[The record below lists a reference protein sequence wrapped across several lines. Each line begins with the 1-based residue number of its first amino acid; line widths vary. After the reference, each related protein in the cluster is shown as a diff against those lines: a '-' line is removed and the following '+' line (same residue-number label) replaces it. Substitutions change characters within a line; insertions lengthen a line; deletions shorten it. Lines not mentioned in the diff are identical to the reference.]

1 MIFAALLILII
12 SALVAIFLVLHRIH
26 EDIRTIRNWYCEDQK

>member
-1 MIFAALLILII
+1 MIFLGTLTVF
-12 SALVAIFLVLHRIH
+12 ALVMIHRVLHRIH